1 LSPVSFDFAAE
12 PLVRAPTMHLV
23 LVEAYMANAI
33 KEIEW
38 KRDLDAELKAANK
51 SGHHVL
57 LDFSAAP
64 M

>member
-1 LSPVSFDFAAE
+1 
-12 PLVRAPTMHLV
+12 MHLV
-23 LVEAYMANAI
+23 LVEAFMANAI